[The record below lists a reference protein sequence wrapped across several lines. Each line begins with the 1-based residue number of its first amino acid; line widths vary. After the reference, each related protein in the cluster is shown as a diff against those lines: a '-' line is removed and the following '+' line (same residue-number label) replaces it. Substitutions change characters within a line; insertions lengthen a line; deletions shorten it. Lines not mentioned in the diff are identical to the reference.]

1 MFMDSRANKIVTPT
15 DSFFQFL
22 GYGYQFPQ
30 NIIKK
35 YFYETIQS
43 TLWFKSMTHGDA
55 KWKYKVVAMQWL
67 YSVRKPTKR
76 KSITRSQSL
85 RNNHNI
91 QLRETSLAIFEFLLK
106 KFPPVAYA
114 FNNGLSTSS
123 AADAILNSHWLR
135 IHWELCTVKQ

>member
-30 NIIKK
+30 SIIKK

-43 TLWFKSMTHGDA
+43 TLWFKSMTHGNA

-67 YSVRKPTKR
+67 YSVRKPTKM
-76 KSITRSQSL
+76 KSITRS
-85 RNNHNI
+85 
-91 QLRETSLAIFEFLLK
+91 
-106 KFPPVAYA
+106 
-114 FNNGLSTSS
+114 
-123 AADAILNSHWLR
+123 
-135 IHWELCTVKQ
+135 